1 MEDKNNKRFET
12 KNNKFYSIGALIV
25 IWVLAAVVPLCIIT
39 TGASKTAAC
48 ILIVTSTLILSI
60 LYILKIFLPLQKLS
74 DYIKEIGKGNFAER
88 ITLQNANPDV
98 LQISNELD
106 TFINS
111 TLNNLISNLKIEV
124 LHTQDNSNEF
134 LTKVQDAVTNSSRI
148 SLGADYIRERV
159 ENLKKLSD
167 GNESENTLIRQ
178 SISEYR
184 GLVRR
189 QSDEIEAT
197 GKTVDEIISD
207 LKNSVKKLDEKKE
220 LSAKLNTIT
229 KDVSEKVEENTAAV
243 LKISENLDTLHT
255 TIKVI
260 ASVANKTNLL
270 AMNASIE
277 AAHAGSAGTGFAVVA
292 DEIRSLSEK
301 TNKQVKAITQSLK
314 GMTLVIEQA
323 VNTSHETGNAF
334 VEIRKQVGNYVDTF
348 DHVIDDYT
356 ASCHKNEVVA
366 SGYENIREIEYS
378 LNNEVEKIDTSIKK
392 NSQKLD
398 GINVCIDEIG
408 NIVDRN
414 TKEALQLS
422 RSQDPIYKNAVN
434 NGKNL
439 ELIRRRID
447 VFRLNSVPKEVWLAD
462 KNELW
467 DLIQALFDHLDWTVI
482 LLDYLHGQSNDIKVQ
497 LQQGS
502 SPFDKWLYGTAQ
514 KNYPNRS
521 SVVAIVQLNS
531 EIHEKAQILV
541 RLRDAG
547 KEQEATIEF
556 SEVLEI
562 SRKIVVQMGEL
573 KSFIVKK
580 VFSKNGAQDIQ
591 NDSAVESVTTDE
603 VTIANESF
611 AAAEEAIN
619 KNVLMSEA
627 DTVEELEEL

>member
-39 TGASKTAAC
+39 TGASKTTAC

-277 AAHAGSAGTGFAVVA
+277 AVHAGSAGTGFAVVD
-292 DEIRSLSEK
+292 DEIS
-301 TNKQVKAITQSLK
+301 
-314 GMTLVIEQA
+314 
-323 VNTSHETGNAF
+323 
-334 VEIRKQVGNYVDTF
+334 
-348 DHVIDDYT
+348 
-356 ASCHKNEVVA
+356 
-366 SGYENIREIEYS
+366 
-378 LNNEVEKIDTSIKK
+378 
-392 NSQKLD
+392 
-398 GINVCIDEIG
+398 
-408 NIVDRN
+408 
-414 TKEALQLS
+414 
-422 RSQDPIYKNAVN
+422 
-434 NGKNL
+434 
-439 ELIRRRID
+439 
-447 VFRLNSVPKEVWLAD
+447 
-462 KNELW
+462 
-467 DLIQALFDHLDWTVI
+467 
-482 LLDYLHGQSNDIKVQ
+482 
-497 LQQGS
+497 
-502 SPFDKWLYGTAQ
+502 
-514 KNYPNRS
+514 
-521 SVVAIVQLNS
+521 
-531 EIHEKAQILV
+531 
-541 RLRDAG
+541 
-547 KEQEATIEF
+547 
-556 SEVLEI
+556 
-562 SRKIVVQMGEL
+562 
-573 KSFIVKK
+573 
-580 VFSKNGAQDIQ
+580 
-591 NDSAVESVTTDE
+591 
-603 VTIANESF
+603 
-611 AAAEEAIN
+611 
-619 KNVLMSEA
+619 
-627 DTVEELEEL
+627 